1 MCVYLF
7 CGSRLE
13 DFRRH
18 VKRAAQAFQLRPWEL
33 LQGGDELQG
42 EEEVPGSAALLCEA
56 RGIPCSARLLD
67 TGWAGRLD

>member
-33 LQGGDELQG
+33 LQGGDLSCRVRRRCLALQPSCVRP
-42 EEEVPGSAALLCEA
+42 EGSPALH
-56 RGIPCSARLLD
+56 GSSTLD
-67 TGWAGRLD
+67 GQAG